1 MLVLSR
7 KAGEGILIGQDIE
20 ITVLDVR
27 GDVIKIGIS
36 APKDLRVW
44 RKELLEGIVEE
55 NVRAAKAT
63 IPAELGRVLKKR

>member
-7 KAGEGILIGQDIE
+7 KAGEGILIGPDIE
-20 ITVLDVR
+20 ITVLDIR
-27 GDVIKIGIS
+27 GDVIKIGIA

-44 RKELLEGIVEE
+44 RKELLEGVTQE
-55 NVRAAKAT
+55 NVHAAKAT

>member
-7 KAGEGILIGQDIE
+7 KAGEGILIGPDIE
-20 ITVLDVR
+20 ITVLDIR
-27 GDVIKIGIS
+27 GDVIKIGIA

-44 RKELLEGIVEE
+44 RKELLEGVTQE

-63 IPAELGRVLKKR
+63 IPAELGRVLRKR

>member
-7 KAGEGILIGQDIE
+7 KAGEGILIGPDIE
-20 ITVLDVR
+20 ITVLDIR
-27 GDVIKIGIS
+27 GDVIKIGIA

-44 RKELLEGIVEE
+44 RKELLEGVTEE

-63 IPAELGRVLKKR
+63 IPVELGKVLRKR